1 MDKQLIRTIF
11 EQISQ
16 TPNYMKVLEFIDFD
30 YQTCTGK
37 IKYNASNIELD
48 NSSKWYKEGIAEI
61 HDEECVRAWLVFNL
75 YFKYGYAAKHIIGI
89 EKEYKSVG
97 RPGKGGIVDVYVKN
111 PDGNGIFLFIEC
123 KSPSEYDSNFHNI
136 DGQLF
141 RLSRQEIIR
150 PKYLLYY
157 SAKVISENLSD
168 RILLIDANKY
178 QLFDDWIDLG
188 APSLNTIP
196 FNYGKP
202 RKKFYANIDKSEKDY
217 IALDDCVASFT
228 FATLN
233 NEIHNVI
240 WGGGGTSNNEI
251 FVYIVKLLLC
261 KIYDEQETSYGE
273 IFKFQRLTSE
283 LGELESAEETFTRM
297 NELYK
302 TAEKEYLALDSPT
315 NGPAFELAKISASK
329 IAYVVGKLE
338 GISITRNKYSG
349 DLLGDFFENI
359 VSQDY
364 TQSRG
369 QFFTPIKLVKFMLM
383 LANCEGI
390 TRNVLLNDKDN
401 LGRYRLPYIIDPSCG
416 TGTFLIEYMKLI
428 TRKLA
433 GDTTLRN
440 YNKKI
445 KEATSIW
452 FGGDKKTN
460 WAKEYI
466 YAIEYNYD
474 LGIAAKV
481 NMVLHGDGCMNT
493 WIENGLYPFSKY
505 FRDKRTNILGFS
517 EKRNSTEYSA
527 ETNNQFDLILSNP
540 PFSIKN
546 SPDEKKEIEK
556 AFSSTFKISEV
567 LFLERWYQL
576 LREGGVFCCILPENI
591 LDTSSSIS
599 ARKFLLKHFII
610 KAVVSLP
617 YDAFKPF
624 TSTKTC
630 IVLAEKKN
638 DKEITAWE
646 TLYNLNLQRCGDA
659 DVAFLETLCKCSHAD
674 NLIFMA
680 EPQNIGY
687 KRRKNLPDLLKEN
700 DLYQEDLQGNIRDID
715 INNPISVIDH
725 FYKGYEKDMEEQQ
738 EKGFYIRTADVSNR
752 SCLRLDPKYLWFWNK
767 QEGIVEINKRGKDL
781 IKLSEFI
788 HKIDL
793 QKIAKGT
800 LNEEMVMIDLESV
813 LPHRGKANSY
823 ETVSEIGSDKV
834 SFNGANIL
842 FSKLEPYL
850 GKIIINPLQ
859 NAIGSTEWVGYEINS
874 PYKSNVIGYLL
885 MHEKLCSAYRMLQS
899 GKRHARL
906 NPDELEEIRIRI
918 NKEILNDKLS
928 SSIEGKEHNIIEFE
942 NQMVVVRKSIDKLF
956 EN

>member
-1 MDKQLIRTIF
+1 MDKQLIRTIYK
-11 EQISQ
+11 QITQ
-16 TPNYMKVLEFIDFD
+16 IPNYQKVLEFVDFD
-30 YQTCTGK
+30 FQSCTGR
-37 IKYNASNIELD
+37 IKYNSANIELT
-48 NSSKWYKEGIAEI
+48 NSSKWYKDGYADI
-61 HDEECVRAWLVFNL
+61 HDEECVRAWLVVCL
-75 YFKYGYAAKHIIGI
+75 YFKYKYSGKHIIGI

-97 RPGKGGIVDVYVKN
+97 RPGKGGIVDIYVKN
-111 PDGNGIFLFIEC
+111 PDGKGIFLFIEC
-123 KSPSEYDSNFHNI
+123 KSPSEYDAKFHDI

-157 SAKVISENLSD
+157 SAKVANENLND
-168 RILLIDANKY
+168 RIILIDAQKY
-178 QLFDDWIDLG
+178 EVYDEWINVG
-188 APSLNTIP
+188 APALNSIP
-196 FNYGKP
+196 VNYGKP
-202 RKKFYANIDKSEKDY
+202 QKKFYANIENSTEEY
-217 IALDDCVASFT
+217 NALDDCVASST

-233 NEIHNVI
+233 YEIHDVI

-261 KIYDEQETSYGE
+261 KIYDEQETSYGQ
-273 IFKFQRLTSE
+273 IFKFQRLTTE
-283 LGELESAEETFTRM
+283 IGEIESAEETFARM
-297 NELYK
+297 NDLYK
-302 TAEKEYLALDSPT
+302 IAEKEYLALDSPT

-338 GISITRNKYSG
+338 GISIIRNKYPG

-383 LANCEGI
+383 LSDCEGI
-390 TRNVLLNDKDN
+390 TKSVLLNDKDN

-428 TRKLA
+428 TKKLA
-433 GDTTLRN
+433 NDNSLRN

-445 KEATSIW
+445 REATSIW
-452 FGGDKKTN
+452 FGGEKKTN

-474 LGIAAKV
+474 LGVAAKV

-517 EKRNSTEYSA
+517 EKRDTTGYEA

-556 AFSSTFKISEV
+556 AFSDTFKVSEV
-567 LFLERWYQL
+567 LFIERWYQL

-591 LDTSSSIS
+591 LDTSTSLNT
-599 ARKFLLKHFII
+599 RKFLLKYFKLKAII
-610 KAVVSLP
+610 SLP

-630 IVLAEKKN
+630 IVLAEKKSDREVVEWN
-638 DKEITAWE
+638 DVYNKLLLQYNDVNIAFAE
-646 TLYNLNLQRCGDA
+646 TLSKYSN
-659 DVAFLETLCKCSHAD
+659 EE

-687 KRRKNLPDLLKEN
+687 KRRKNLPDLRKSN
-700 DLYQEDLQGNIRDID
+700 DLYQEDAIGNVKGVDIYH
-715 INNPISVIDH
+715 PVSVLD
-725 FYKGYEKDMEEQQ
+725 FYYRGYKKGMSEQLNSA
-738 EKGFYIRTADVSNR
+738 FYIRLSDIAKRKS
-752 SCLRLDPKYLWFWNK
+752 LRLDPKYLWFWNK
-767 QEGIVEINKRGKDL
+767 QNGIVEINKHATDL
-781 IKLSEFI
+781 ISLSEFI
-788 HKIDL
+788 DKVEL
-793 QKIAKGT
+793 PKIAKGA
-800 LNEEMVMIDLESV
+800 LSEETIMIDLESV
-813 LPHRGKANSY
+813 LPRKGKASSF
-823 ETVSEIGSDKV
+823 ESVFEIGSDKV
-834 SFNGANIL
+834 SFSGADIL

-850 GKIIINPLQ
+850 GKVVIEPNQ
-859 NAIGSTEWVGYEINS
+859 NAIGSTEWVGYLVKT
-874 PYKSNVIGYLL
+874 PYKPNVIGFLL
-885 MHEKLCSAYRMLQS
+885 MHNRLCKAYRMLQS

-906 NPDELEEIRIRI
+906 NPEELEEIKIRI
-918 NKEILNDKLS
+918 NKDSLNDDLS
-928 SSIEGKEHNIIEFE
+928 SLIKEKEFNVLSLE
-942 NQMVVVRKSIDKLF
+942 TQIAEIRKGIDNLF
-956 EN
+956 ET

>member
-1 MDKQLIRTIF
+1 MDKQLIRTIY
-11 EQISQ
+11 EQI
-16 TPNYMKVLEFIDFD
+16 THIPNYNKVLEFVDFD
-30 YQTCTGK
+30 YQACTGK
-37 IKYNASNIELD
+37 IKYNPNNIEL
-48 NSSKWYKEGIAEI
+48 NKSSKWYKYGIAEI
-61 HDEECVRAWLVFNL
+61 HDEECVRAWLVICL
-75 YFKYGYAAKHIIGI
+75 YFKYGYSRKHIIGI
-89 EKEYKSVG
+89 EKEYKAVG
-97 RPGKGGIVDVYVKN
+97 RPGKGGIVDVYVKTT
-111 PDGNGIFLFIEC
+111 DENGIFLFIEC

-141 RLSRQEIIR
+141 RLSRQEIVR

-157 SAKVISENLSD
+157 STKVINNNLSD
-168 RILLIDANKY
+168 RILLIDAIKY
-178 QLFDDWIDLG
+178 EAYDDWLDLG
-188 APSLNTIP
+188 APSLNSIP
-196 FNYGKP
+196 IYYGKP
-202 RKKFYANIDKSEKDY
+202 KKKLYANVDKSGDDFMT
-217 IALDDCVASFT
+217 LDDCVASFT

-233 NEIHNVI
+233 NEIHDVI

-283 LGELESAEETFTRM
+283 LGDIESAEDTFNRM
-297 NELYK
+297 NDLYK
-302 TAEKEYLALDSPT
+302 IAEIEYLALDSPT
-315 NGPAFELAKISASK
+315 SGPAFELAKISASK

-383 LANCEGI
+383 LSNCEGI
-390 TRNVLLNDKDN
+390 TRSILLNDKDN

-428 TRKLA
+428 TKKLA
-433 GDTTLRN
+433 NDVSLCN

-517 EKRNSTEYSA
+517 ENRNDIEYET
-527 ETNNQFDLILSNP
+527 ETNNQFDIILSNP

-556 AFSSTFKISEV
+556 AFSDTFRISEV
-567 LFLERWYQL
+567 LFIERWYQL
-576 LREGGVFCCILPENI
+576 LREGGIFCCILPENI
-591 LDTSSSIS
+591 LDTSTSVN
-599 ARKFLLKHFII
+599 ARKFLLKYFNI
-610 KAVVSLP
+610 KAIVSLP

-630 IVLAEKKN
+630 IVLAEKKSN
-638 DKEITAWE
+638 QEVTVWE
-646 TLYNLNLQRCGDA
+646 KLYNTSLLKTDDTNI
-659 DVAFLETLCKCSHAD
+659 AFAETLCNCSNAD
-674 NLIFMA
+674 HLIFMA

-687 KRRKNLPDLLKEN
+687 KRRKNLPDLVKEN
-700 DLYQEDLQGNIRDID
+700 DLYQEDLQGNIKEID
-715 INNPISVIDH
+715 TDNPNTVID
-725 FYKGYEKDMEEQQ
+725 FYCRGYKKNMTENL
-738 EKGFYIRTADVSNR
+738 EKGFYIKVSDISKR

-767 QEGIVEINKRGKDL
+767 QNGLVVIDNEGKHIVE
-781 IKLSEFI
+781 LSEFI
-788 HKIDL
+788 HKIEL
-793 QKIAKGT
+793 QKIQKGA
-800 LNEEMVMIDLESV
+800 LDEETIMIDLESV
-813 LPHRGKANSY
+813 PPHGGKANSY
-823 ETVSEIGSDKV
+823 ENVFEIGSDKV
-834 SFNGANIL
+834 SFNGADLL

-850 GKIIINPLQ
+850 GKVIIDPLQ
-859 NAIGSTEWVGYEINS
+859 NA
-874 PYKSNVIGYLL
+874 
-885 MHEKLCSAYRMLQS
+885 M
-899 GKRHARL
+899 
-906 NPDELEEIRIRI
+906 
-918 NKEILNDKLS
+918 
-928 SSIEGKEHNIIEFE
+928 
-942 NQMVVVRKSIDKLF
+942 
-956 EN
+956 

>member
-1 MDKQLIRTIF
+1 MDKQLIRTIY
-11 EQISQ
+11 EQITQ
-16 TPNYMKVLEFIDFD
+16 IPDYKKVLEFIDFD
-30 YQTCTGK
+30 YQACTGK
-37 IKYNASNIELD
+37 IKYNSINIELD
-48 NSSKWYKEGIAEI
+48 KSSKWYKDGIAEI
-61 HDEECVRAWLVFNL
+61 HDEECVRAWLVICL
-75 YFKYGYAAKHIIGI
+75 YFKYGYSGKHIIGI
-89 EKEYKSVG
+89 EKEYKAVG
-97 RPGKGGIVDVYVKN
+97 RPGKGGIVDIYVKN
-111 PDGNGIFLFIEC
+111 SDGNGIFLFIEC
-123 KSPSEYDSNFHNI
+123 KSPSEYDSNFQNI

-157 SAKVISENLSD
+157 TTKVINDNLSD
-168 RILLIDANKY
+168 RTILIDATNY
-178 QLFDDWIDLG
+178 EVYEEWIELG
-188 APSLNTIP
+188 APSLNSIP
-196 FNYGKP
+196 INYGKP
-202 RKKFYANIDKSEKDY
+202 QKKFYANIEKSCEDY
-217 IALDDCVASFT
+217 MALDDCVASFT
-228 FATLN
+228 FSALN
-233 NEIHNVI
+233 LEIHDVI

-261 KIYDEQETSYGE
+261 KIYDEQETSSGD

-283 LGELESAEETFTRM
+283 LGEIESAEETFTRM
-297 NELYK
+297 NDLYK
-302 TAEKEYLALDSPT
+302 IAEKEYLALDNPT

-383 LANCEGI
+383 LSDCEGKA
-390 TRNVLLNDKDN
+390 RNVLLKDKDI

-433 GDTTLRN
+433 DDAALRN

-474 LGIAAKV
+474 LGLAAKV

-493 WIENGLYPFSKY
+493 WIENGLYSFSKY

-517 EKRNSTEYSA
+517 EKRNITEYK
-527 ETNNQFDLILSNP
+527 EDTNNQFDIILSNP

-556 AFSSTFKISEV
+556 AFSDTFKISEV
-567 LFLERWYQL
+567 LFIERWYQL
-576 LREGGVFCCILPENI
+576 LREGGIFCCILPENI
-591 LDTSSSIS
+591 LDTSTSIN
-599 ARKFLLKHFII
+599 ARLFLLKYFNL
-610 KAVVSLP
+610 KAIVSLP

-630 IVLAEKKN
+630 IVLAEKKSDQEVSKWEKLFN
-638 DKEITAWE
+638 SILLKCDNVGTAIAE
-646 TLYNLNLQRCGDA
+646 TLRNCSIA
-659 DVAFLETLCKCSHAD
+659 DH
-674 NLIFMA
+674 LIFMA

-687 KRRKNLPDLLKEN
+687 KRRKNLPDLVKEN
-700 DLYQEDLQGNIRDID
+700 DLYQEDEQGNIKDID
-715 INNPISVIDH
+715 INNPITVID
-725 FYKGYEKDMEEQQ
+725 FYYRGYKKGVIEQL
-738 EKGFYIRTADVSNR
+738 EKGFYIKVSDICKR
-752 SCLRLDPKYLWFWNK
+752 PYLRLDPKYLWFWNK
-767 QEGIVEINKRGKDL
+767 QNGIVTINDTGKHI

-788 HKIDL
+788 QRIDL
-793 QKIAKGT
+793 QKIQKGALT
-800 LNEEMVMIDLESV
+800 EETIMIDLESV
-813 LPHRGKANSY
+813 QPRTGKVKSY
-823 ETVSEIGSDKV
+823 ENVFEIGSDKV

-850 GKIIINPLQ
+850 GKIIIEPLQ
-859 NAIGSTEWVGYEINS
+859 DAIGSTEWVGFETKA
-874 PYKSNVIGYLL
+874 PYKSNVIGFLL
-885 MHEKLCSAYRMLQS
+885 MHQRLCSAYRMLQS

-906 NPDELEEIRIRI
+906 NPEELEEIKIRI
-918 NKEILNDKLS
+918 NTDDLNEALASDINDKEQRISDL
-928 SSIEGKEHNIIEFE
+928 E
-942 NQMVVVRKSIDKLF
+942 NQVIKIRKSIDKLF
-956 EN
+956 ES

>member
-1 MDKQLIRTIF
+1 MDKQLIRTIY
-11 EQISQ
+11 EQI
-16 TPNYMKVLEFIDFD
+16 TIVPNYRKVLEFVDFD
-30 YQTCTGK
+30 YQSCTGK
-37 IKYNASNIELD
+37 IRYNSANIELD
-48 NSSKWYKEGIAEI
+48 KSSKWYKEGIAEI
-61 HDEECVRAWLVFNL
+61 HDEECVRAWLVVCL
-75 YFKYGYAAKHIIGI
+75 YFKYGYSGKYIIGI
-89 EKEYKSVG
+89 EKEYKAVG

-111 PDGNGIFLFIEC
+111 PDEKSIFLFIEC
-123 KSPSEYDSNFHNI
+123 KSPSEYDSNYRNI

-157 SAKVISENLSD
+157 STKVINGELSD
-168 RILLIDANKY
+168 RTLIIDANKY
-178 QLFDDWIDLG
+178 QAYDEWIELG
-188 APSLNTIP
+188 APSLNSIP
-196 FNYGKP
+196 VNYGKP
-202 RKKFYANIDKSEKDY
+202 QKKFYANIDKSGKDF

-233 NEIHNVI
+233 NEIHDVI

-251 FVYIVKLLLC
+251 FVYVVKLLLC
-261 KIYDEQETSYGE
+261 KIYDEQETSNGE
-273 IFKFQRLTSE
+273 IFKFQRLTSD
-283 LGELESAEETFTRM
+283 LGEIESAEETFNRM
-297 NELYK
+297 NDLYK
-302 TAEKEYLALDSPT
+302 IAEKEYLALDSPT
-315 NGPAFELAKISASK
+315 SGPAFELAKISASK

-383 LANCEGI
+383 LSDCEGV
-390 TRNVLLNDKDN
+390 TRNVLLNDKDT

-428 TRKLA
+428 TKRLA
-433 GDTTLRN
+433 NDDSLRN

-505 FRDKRTNILGFS
+505 YREKRTNILGFS
-517 EKRNSTEYSA
+517 EKRSSVAYNA
-527 ETNNQFDLILSNP
+527 ETNNQFDIILSNP

-556 AFSSTFKISEV
+556 AFSNTFKISEV

-591 LDTSSSIS
+591 LDTSTSVN
-599 ARKFLLKHFII
+599 ARKFLLKHFNL
-610 KAVVSLP
+610 KAIVSLP

-630 IVLAEKKN
+630 IVLAEKKSDQEIANWERLYTTILSEN
-638 DKEITAWE
+638 DDADIAFAE
-646 TLYNLNLQRCGDA
+646 TLR
-659 DVAFLETLCKCSHAD
+659 KCSNAD
-674 NLIFMA
+674 HLIFMA

-687 KRRKNLPDLLKEN
+687 KRRKNLPDLIKEN
-700 DLYQEDLQGNIRDID
+700 DLYQEDSQGNIKDVD
-715 INNPISVIDH
+715 TNNPTSVID
-725 FYKGYEKDMEEQQ
+725 YYRRGYINGITEQL
-738 EKGFYIRTADVSNR
+738 EKGFYIKVSDISKR

-767 QEGIVEINKRGKDL
+767 QKGLVIINKKGKHDVEL
-781 IKLSEFI
+781 NEFV
-788 HKIDL
+788 HKIEL
-793 QKIAKGT
+793 QKIQKGA
-800 LNEEMVMIDLESV
+800 LEEETTIIDLESV
-813 LPHRGKANSY
+813 QPHGGKVSFFEN
-823 ETVSEIGSDKV
+823 VSEIGSDKV
-834 SFNGANIL
+834 SFRGANIL

-850 GKIIINPLQ
+850 GKIIIEPPQ
-859 NAIGSTEWVGYEINS
+859 DAIGSTEWVGYEMKT
-874 PYKSNVIGYLL
+874 PYKSNVIGFLL

-906 NPDELEEIRIRI
+906 NPEELEEIKIRI
-918 NKEILNDKLS
+918 NKDELNDTLASKIKDKERNISNLERQM
-928 SSIEGKEHNIIEFE
+928 IE
-942 NQMVVVRKSIDKLF
+942 VRQSIDKLF
-956 EN
+956 EI

>member
-1 MDKQLIRTIF
+1 MDKQLIRTIY
-11 EQISQ
+11 EQITQ
-16 TPNYMKVLEFIDFD
+16 IPNYQKVLEFIDFD
-30 YQTCTGK
+30 YQACTGR
-37 IKYNASNIELD
+37 IKYNSTNIDLT
-48 NSSKWYKEGIAEI
+48 NSSKWYKDGFADI
-61 HDEECVRAWLVFNL
+61 HDEECVRAWLVVCL
-75 YFKYGYAAKHIIGI
+75 YFKYKYLGKRIIGI
-89 EKEYKSVG
+89 EKEYKAVG

-111 PDGNGIFLFIEC
+111 PDGKGIFLFIEC
-123 KSPSEYDSNFHNI
+123 KSPSEYDAKFHDI

-157 SAKVISENLSD
+157 STKVTNDSLSD
-168 RILLIDANKY
+168 RILLIDVLKFEV
-178 QLFDDWIDLG
+178 FDEWMDAG
-188 APSLNTIP
+188 APALNSIP
-196 FNYGKP
+196 VNYGKP
-202 RKKFYANIDKSEKDY
+202 QKKFYANIENSTEEY
-217 IALDDCVASFT
+217 NALDDCVTSST
-228 FATLN
+228 FASLN
-233 NEIHNVI
+233 YEIHDVI

-261 KIYDEQETSYGE
+261 KIYDEQETSNGQ
-273 IFKFQRLTSE
+273 IFKFQRLTTE
-283 LGELESAEETFTRM
+283 LGEIESAEETFARM
-297 NELYK
+297 NDLYK
-302 TAEKEYLALDSPT
+302 IAEKEYLALDSPT

-338 GISITRNKYSG
+338 GISIIRNKYSG

-383 LANCEGI
+383 LSNCEGI
-390 TRNVLLNDKDN
+390 TKNVLLNDKDN

-428 TRKLA
+428 TQKLA
-433 GDTTLRN
+433 SDTSLRN

-452 FGGDKKTN
+452 FDGDKKTN

-493 WIENGLYPFSKY
+493 WIENGLYSFSKY

-517 EKRNSTEYSA
+517 EKRDTTGYSA

-556 AFSSTFKISEV
+556 AFSDTFKVSEV
-567 LFLERWYQL
+567 LFIERWYQL

-591 LDTSSSIS
+591 LDTSTSINS
-599 ARKFLLKHFII
+599 RKFLLKYFKL
-610 KAVVSLP
+610 KAIVSLP

-630 IVLAEKKN
+630 IVLAEKKS
-638 DKEITAWE
+638 DK
-646 TLYNLNLQRCGDA
+646 
-659 DVAFLETLCKCSHAD
+659 DVAEWNDVYGKLLLQYNDVNIAFAKTLSKCANEN

-687 KRRKNLPDLLKEN
+687 KRRKNLPDLVKAN
-700 DLYQEDLQGNIRDID
+700 DLYQEDFSGDIDVD
-715 INNPISVIDH
+715 INNPVSVLD
-725 FYKGYEKDMEEQQ
+725 FYYRGYKKGMLEQLD
-738 EKGFYIRTADVSNR
+738 KAFYIRLSDITKRES
-752 SCLRLDPKYLWFWNK
+752 LRLDPKYLWFWNK
-767 QEGIVEINKRGKDL
+767 QNGIVEINNNGKEL
-781 IKLSEFI
+781 IGLNEFI
-788 HKIDL
+788 HKVEL
-793 QKIAKGT
+793 QKIQKGA
-800 LNEEMVMIDLESV
+800 LNEETIMIDLESV
-813 LPHRGKANSY
+813 LPRKGK
-823 ETVSEIGSDKV
+823 VSSFENVFEIGSDKV
-834 SFNGANIL
+834 SFSGADIM

-850 GKIIINPLQ
+850 GKVIIEPLQ
-859 NAIGSTEWVGYEINS
+859 NAIGSTEWVGYSVNP
-874 PYKSNVIGYLL
+874 PYKANVIGFLL
-885 MHEKLCSAYRMLQS
+885 MHEKLCRAYRMLQS

-906 NPDELEEIRIRI
+906 NPEELEEIKIRI
-918 NKEILNDKLS
+918 NKDNINDTLASLIKDKENNMLS
-928 SSIEGKEHNIIEFE
+928 LES
-942 NQMVVVRKSIDKLF
+942 QMADIRSSIDKLF
-956 EN
+956 ES